1 MKKALEGESALQFC
15 SFQSIH
21 AKLFFLSFRFLVPY
35 KLVGPSGSPAKGHY
49 GKSWASEQ
57 RKVVAELKSN
67 MAIINES
74 LQDKKEIK
82 ELLQEINKSKKLS
95 EGGEYFVNNEEK
107 EEKRYLHSSR
117 LDEEGEELLRP
128 WIKTVECP
136 VFERNDSSRLVSQ
149 ANQTSKDQL
158 QGYFF

>member
-1 MKKALEGESALQFC
+1 
-15 SFQSIH
+15 
-21 AKLFFLSFRFLVPY
+21 
-35 KLVGPSGSPAKGHY
+35 
-49 GKSWASEQ
+49 EQ
-57 RKVVAELKSN
+57 RKVVAELKSG
-67 MAIINES
+67 

-82 ELLQEINKSKKLS
+82 ELLQEIKKSKKLS

-136 VFERNDSSRLVSQ
+136 VFEENDSSRLVSQ